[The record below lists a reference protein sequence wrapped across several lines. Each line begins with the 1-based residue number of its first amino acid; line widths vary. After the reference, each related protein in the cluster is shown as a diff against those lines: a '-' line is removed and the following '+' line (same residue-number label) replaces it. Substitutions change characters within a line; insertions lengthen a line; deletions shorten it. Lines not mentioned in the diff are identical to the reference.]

1 MKDYLTIKQAA
12 KRLGVSPLTLRN
24 WDKQGKLVAHRNPAN
39 NYRVYKISQI
49 EKFLKGVGPE
59 VGPKKEEPKKVY
71 PEAAQDE
78 IAAQNEPEEKPAAKT
93 RSLGLYRK
101 IAISFMVLTVVLLI
115 VIFYFSFIKVVITLI
130 PSQERLSSELIID
143 IYDKEAKIVAAKSA
157 ITGIVKQIEIEQ
169 TKTKQAS
176 GSEIL
181 GQEVTGKVML
191 INNYNKNQPLVAT
204 TRLLSTDNKLFRI
217 KNTVNVPANGQIE
230 VEVYAD
236 EPSQGMAIGPTSF
249 TIPGLWAGLQ
259 DKIYAENK
267 EAMKFAQKVKKYI
280 KQSDIDEAVKELK
293 DSLLD
298 KAKTEIG
305 QAYKDYDQV
314 IYEIDNNS
322 ITQQVD
328 GKVGEAKEEFSLTM
342 KTKVT
347 VVAFKDD
354 KVLELAKAKLAS
366 ILPGDK
372 ELIEFTKDNIS
383 YSVAKHNLEQSKASV
398 KTSFAGKMIIK
409 EDAQIIEK
417 DKLLGLTK
425 EQLADYLSSFP
436 EIAGFD
442 IKFSPAFIKKVP
454 NLVDRIRIE
463 VKK

>member
-1 MKDYLTIKQAA
+1 MSDINKYMPSSKKAIKVKTNITKTRASEEQAGQA
-12 KRLGVSPLTLRN
+12 KTKTKN
-24 WDKQGKLVAHRNPAN
+24 KKT
-39 NYRVYKISQI
+39 
-49 EKFLKGVGPE
+49 
-59 VGPKKEEPKKVY
+59 PKKDKDIKAITPVVDL
-71 PEAAQDE
+71 ASQDVNLE
-78 IAAQNEPEEKPAAKT
+78 TAVQNEPEEKPAVKI

-101 IAISFMVLTVVLLI
+101 IAISFIVLTVVLLI

-143 IYDKEAKIVAAKSA
+143 IYDKEAKAAAAKSA

-181 GQEVTGKVML
+181 GEEVTGKVML

-204 TRLLSTDNKLFRI
+204 TRLLSPDNKLFRI

-236 EPSQGMAIGPTSF
+236 EPSQDMAIGPTSF
-249 TIPGLWAGLQ
+249 TIPGPWAGLQ

-280 KQSDIDEAVKELK
+280 KQSDIDEAVTELK
-293 DSLLD
+293 DSLLA
-298 KAKTEIG
+298 KAKSEIG
-305 QAYKDYDQV
+305 QTYKDYDQV
-314 IYEIDNNS
+314 IYDIDNNS
-322 ITQQVD
+322 ITQQVG
-328 GKVGEAKEEFSLTM
+328 GKVGEEKEEFSLTM

-354 KVLELAKAKLAS
+354 KVLELARAKLAS
-366 ILPGDK
+366 TLPDDK

-383 YSVAKHNLEQSKASV
+383 YSVNKHNLEQNKASV

-409 EDAQIIEK
+409 EDASIIEK

-425 EQLADYLSSFP
+425 EQLADYLSSFS

-454 NLVDRIRIE
+454 NLEKRIRIE
-463 VKK
+463 VEK